1 MQEAGTRPHEQL
13 RLKNVS
19 STDSNTLASHS
30 VHEKTELQTHEK
42 LERQNVA
49 LKALAPQHY
58 TTNSDRNEIHW
69 QGGLQGPR
77 TPVASELEHIKCR
90 VGNRVEGHLYQAN
103 NSSLS
108 SNTLEV

>member
-1 MQEAGTRPHEQL
+1 MWEREEGGGRAQINIQTTGTL
-13 RLKNVS
+13 RFALGKNVS
-19 STDSNTLASHS
+19 STNSSTLASNG

-42 LERQNVA
+42 LERKNVA
-49 LKALAPQHY
+49 LKAFAPQHY

-90 VGNRVEGHLYQAN
+90 KPGLDHM
-103 NSSLS
+103 SSLG
-108 SNTLEV
+108 

>member
-1 MQEAGTRPHEQL
+1 MYIIHIERRERKRERERELCQE
-13 RLKNVS
+13 N
-19 STDSNTLASHS
+19 LA
-30 VHEKTELQTHEK
+30 LMA
-42 LERQNVA
+42 R
-49 LKALAPQHY
+49 
-58 TTNSDRNEIHW
+58 
-69 QGGLQGPR
+69 GLQGPR